1 MARAP
6 RAPRSRPPCMTW
18 TPAAAP
24 ELAAL
29 VEAEP
34 ADVEEEESLESA
46 VAVVLVEDLVMVEF
60 EREMPV
66 TVPTGT

>member
-1 MARAP
+1 
-6 RAPRSRPPCMTW
+6 MTW

-34 ADVEEEESLESA
+34 AEVEEESLESA
-46 VAVVLVEDLVMVEF
+46 VVVVLVEDLVMVEF

-66 TVPTGT
+66 TVPTGR